1 MQCRPITHHAI
12 SMQVKE
18 SASSEKSG
26 RSLSSKPS
34 APTSRLVSDSIALS
48 MELSPQEDAVGL
60 SQAARLPLGP
70 KGGGMAIF
78 AFALKLIRRSA
89 AASPTGE
96 LGTSW
101 LAAPVPAR
109 GALEATRS
117 FTLRTDPLSG
127 GLAGNGGSGGFFFA
141 PIGTGRS
148 DAACLG
154 S

>member
-1 MQCRPITHHAI
+1 MQCRPITHQAI

-48 MELSPQEDAVGL
+48 MELSPQADAVGL
-60 SQAARLPLGP
+60 SQARLPLGP

-89 AASPTGE
+89 ASSATGE
-96 LGTSW
+96 LATSW

-109 GALEATRS
+109 GALEA
-117 FTLRTDPLSG
+117 G
-127 GLAGNGGSGGFFFA
+127 GFAGNGGSGGFFFA
-141 PIGTGRS
+141 SIGTGRS